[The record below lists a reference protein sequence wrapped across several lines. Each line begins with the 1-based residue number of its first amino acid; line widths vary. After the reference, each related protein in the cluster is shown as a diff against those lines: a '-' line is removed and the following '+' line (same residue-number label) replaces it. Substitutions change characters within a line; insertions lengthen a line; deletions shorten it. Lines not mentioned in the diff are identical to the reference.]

1 MKFFL
6 IILIFLSGCAS
17 TTLESDS
24 NVSRHQL
31 LILPEFMANSM
42 AVDAYKE
49 AIRNAEKN
57 NKLNTDE
64 DLLNRVRKIS
74 YKLIDEAIVFRDDV
88 KEWKWEI
95 NVEDNEGVNAYCM
108 PGGKIMVFSGLVEKV
123 NATDDELAAVI
134 GHEIV
139 HALREHGRERM
150 STALVQQVGII
161 GFAAYIANKGTRVST
176 DAAVQAVA
184 LGTTLFFALPNS
196 REQEREADKM
206 GLELMARAGY
216 NPMAAVSLWRKM
228 NELSEFDMPEFLS
241 THPSNENRIKDLT
254 EHAKKINNLYKE
266 NKKEVKAFHPTDD
279 VSAQAQGGKGHES
292 DGSEVKL
299 P

>member
-17 TTLESDS
+17 TTLNTDSD
-24 NVSRHQL
+24 VSRRQL

-42 AVDAYKE
+42 SVEAYKE
-49 AIRNAEKN
+49 ALKIAEKN
-57 NKLNTDE
+57 NKLNTDKN
-64 DLLNRVRKIS
+64 LLNRVRNIS
-74 YKLIDEAIVFRDDV
+74 YKLIDKAIFFRDDAN
-88 KEWKWEI
+88 EWKWEI
-95 NVEDNEGVNAYCM
+95 NVEDNEEVNAYCM
-108 PGGKIMVFSGLVEKV
+108 PGGKIMVFSGLVEKT

-150 STALVQQVGII
+150 STALIQQVGII

-206 GLELMARAGY
+206 GLELMAHAGY

-228 NELSEFDMPEFLS
+228 NELSEFKMPEFLS

-254 EHAKKINNLYKE
+254 EHARKINHLYEE
-266 NKKEVKAFHPTDD
+266 NKKEIKAFHPTDD
-279 VSAQAQGGKGHES
+279 VSAQAQGGKGHIS
-292 DGSEVKL
+292 DGSEVQL

>member
-95 NVEDNEGVNAYCM
+95 NVEDNEEVNAYCM

-279 VSAQAQGGKGHES
+279 VSAQAQSGKGHES

>member
-31 LILPEFMANSM
+31 LILPKFIANSM

-95 NVEDNEGVNAYCM
+95 NVEDNEEVNAYCM

-206 GLELMARAGY
+206 GLELTARAGY

-228 NELSEFDMPEFLS
+228 NELSEFNMPEFLS

-279 VSAQAQGGKGHES
+279 VSAQAQSGKGHES

>member
-31 LILPEFMANSM
+31 LILPKFIANSM

-64 DLLNRVRKIS
+64 DLLNRVKKIS

-95 NVEDNEGVNAYCM
+95 NVEDNEEVNAYCM

-150 STALVQQVGII
+150 STALAQQVGII

-206 GLELMARAGY
+206 GLELTARAGY

-228 NELSEFDMPEFLS
+228 SELSEFDMPEFLS
-241 THPSNENRIKDLT
+241 THPSNENRIKNLI
-254 EHAKKINNLYKE
+254 EHAKKINNLYEE
-266 NKKEVKAFHPTDD
+266 NKNK
-279 VSAQAQGGKGHES
+279 
-292 DGSEVKL
+292 
-299 P
+299 

>member
-17 TTLESDS
+17 TTLNTDSD
-24 NVSRHQL
+24 VSRRQL

-42 AVDAYKE
+42 SVEAYKE
-49 AIRNAEKN
+49 ALKIAEKN
-57 NKLNTDE
+57 NKLNTDRN
-64 DLLNRVRKIS
+64 LLNRVRNIS
-74 YKLIDEAIVFRDDV
+74 YKLIDKAIFFRDDAN
-88 KEWKWEI
+88 EWKWEI
-95 NVEDNEGVNAYCM
+95 NVEDNEEVNAYCM
-108 PGGKIMVFSGLVEKV
+108 PGGKIMVFSGLVEKT

-150 STALVQQVGII
+150 STALIQQVGII

-206 GLELMARAGY
+206 GIELMALAGY

-228 NELSEFDMPEFLS
+228 NELSEFSMPEFLS

-254 EHAKKINNLYKE
+254 EHAKKINHLYEE
-266 NKKEVKAFHPTDD
+266 NKKEIKNFHPTDD
-279 VSAQAQGGKGHES
+279 INAQAQGGKGLRS
-292 DGSEVKL
+292 DGSEAQL

>member
-17 TTLESDS
+17 TTLNTDSD
-24 NVSRHQL
+24 VSRQQL

-42 AVDAYKE
+42 SVEAYKE
-49 AIRNAEKN
+49 ALKIAEKN
-57 NKLNTDE
+57 NKLNTDKN
-64 DLLNRVRKIS
+64 LLNRVRNIS
-74 YKLIDEAIVFRDDV
+74 YKLIDKAIFFRDDAN
-88 KEWKWEI
+88 EWKWEI
-95 NVEDNEGVNAYCM
+95 NVEDNEEVNAYCM
-108 PGGKIMVFSGLVEKV
+108 PGGKIMVFSGLVEKT

-150 STALVQQVGII
+150 STALIQQVGII

-206 GLELMARAGY
+206 GIELMALAGY

-228 NELSEFDMPEFLS
+228 NELSEFSMPEFLS

-254 EHAKKINNLYKE
+254 EHAKKINHLYEE
-266 NKKEVKAFHPTDD
+266 NKKEIKAFHPTDD
-279 VSAQAQGGKGHES
+279 VSAQAQGGKGHIS
-292 DGSEVKL
+292 DGSEVQL

>member
-17 TTLESDS
+17 TTLNTDSD
-24 NVSRHQL
+24 VSRRQL

-42 AVDAYKE
+42 SVEAYKE
-49 AIRNAEKN
+49 ALKIAEKN
-57 NKLNTDE
+57 NKLNTDKN
-64 DLLNRVRKIS
+64 LLNRVRNIS
-74 YKLIDEAIVFRDDV
+74 YKLIDKAIFFRDDAN
-88 KEWKWEI
+88 EWKWEI
-95 NVEDNEGVNAYCM
+95 NVEDNEEVNAYCM
-108 PGGKIMVFSGLVEKV
+108 PGGKIMVFSGLVEKT

-150 STALVQQVGII
+150 STALIQQVGII

-206 GLELMARAGY
+206 GIELMALAGY

-228 NELSEFDMPEFLS
+228 NELSEFSMPEFLS

-254 EHAKKINNLYKE
+254 EHAKKINHLYEE
-266 NKKEVKAFHPTDD
+266 NKKEIKAFHPTDD
-279 VSAQAQGGKGHES
+279 ISAQAQGGKGHKS
-292 DGSEVKL
+292 DGSEAQL

>member
-95 NVEDNEGVNAYCM
+95 NVEDSEEVNAYCM

-228 NELSEFDMPEFLS
+228 NELSEFNMPEFLS

>member
-17 TTLESDS
+17 TTLNTDSD
-24 NVSRHQL
+24 VSRRQL

-42 AVDAYKE
+42 SVEAYKE
-49 AIRNAEKN
+49 ALKIAEKN
-57 NKLNTDE
+57 NKLNTDRN
-64 DLLNRVRKIS
+64 LLNRVRNIS
-74 YKLIDEAIVFRDDV
+74 YKLIDKAIFFRDDAN
-88 KEWKWEI
+88 EWKWEI
-95 NVEDNEGVNAYCM
+95 NVEDNEEVNAYCM
-108 PGGKIMVFSGLVEKV
+108 PGGKIMVFSGLVEKT

-150 STALVQQVGII
+150 STALIQQVGII

-206 GLELMARAGY
+206 GLELMALAGY

-228 NELSEFDMPEFLS
+228 NELSEFNMPEFLS

-254 EHAKKINNLYKE
+254 EHAKKINHLYEE
-266 NKKEVKAFHPTDD
+266 NKKEIKTFHPTDD
-279 VSAQAQGGKGHES
+279 ISAQAQGGKGHRS
-292 DGSEVKL
+292 DGSEAQL